1 MDVGLGER
9 SYPIFIG
16 EGTLGEGALV
26 GPHLQGAA
34 PQILVVTN
42 ETVGP
47 LYLDRVSETLRAG
60 GRRGGSP
67 GWSPSCCG
75 MGSSTRPWRS

>member
-1 MDVGLGER
+1 M
-9 SYPIFIG
+9 
-16 EGTLGEGALV
+16 
-26 GPHLQGAA
+26 GPHLNGAA

-47 LYLDRVSETLRAG
+47 LYLDRVEETLRAG
-60 GRRGGSP
+60 GRAGGGSP

-75 MGSSTRPWRS
+75 TGSSTRRLRS